1 MTTNLEILKHDL
13 RVQRMLV
20 DEHKARARR
29 LAIDAAFYRKLWKDT
44 RTAATPAFD
53 GLSVDELAA
62 IAKGEA

>member
-1 MTTNLEILKHDL
+1 MTSNLEILKHDL

-44 RTAATPAFD
+44 RKAETTAFD
-53 GLSVDELAA
+53 GLSIDDLAR

>member
-20 DEHKARARR
+20 DEHKARAQR

-44 RTAATPAFD
+44 RTAEEKPA
-53 GLSVDELAA
+53 EPCQ
-62 IAKGEA
+62 E